1 MYVVR
6 NAAGVRYVPD
16 THFYPN
22 ADINVPRYRLPRVRQ
37 FVMRDL
43 DGNVIED
50 NQGVLSDVYYP
61 NEIEENYTA
70 SVLSGI

>member
-1 MYVVR
+1 MYVVK
-6 NAAGVRYVPD
+6 NVAGVRYVPD

-22 ADINVPRYRLPRVRQ
+22 MDINVPRYRLPRVRK

-50 NQGVLSDVYYP
+50 NQGVLSGVYYP